1 MVFSTGVYVV
11 TGIVAFV
18 LAVGVFLVLKA
29 RHPNERNEGFLWSE
43 AQRIGAV
50 GLAVVLLGGLVFI
63 TLWYS

>member
-11 TGIVAFV
+11 AGMVAFV
-18 LAVGVFLVLKA
+18 LAVGVLLVLKA
-29 RHPNERNEGFLWSE
+29 RHPNERNERFLWSE

-50 GLAVVLLGGLVFI
+50 GLAVVVLGGLVFI